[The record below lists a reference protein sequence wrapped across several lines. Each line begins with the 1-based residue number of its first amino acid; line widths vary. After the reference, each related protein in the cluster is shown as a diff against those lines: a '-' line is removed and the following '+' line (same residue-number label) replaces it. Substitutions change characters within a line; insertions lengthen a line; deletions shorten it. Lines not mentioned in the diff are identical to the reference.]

1 MNTAVEPTTV
11 VRTEPRVSYASRKTL
26 EQILKYVVLIGIGLL
41 FAFPFVWL
49 VLTSLK
55 SASEI
60 ISMPP
65 TLFPKEWQ
73 WENYQKAVT
82 AIPFFR
88 YMGNTVL
95 IFVLKA
101 VGAALSCSLA
111 AYGFAMLR
119 WPGRDVVFVLVL
131 ATMML
136 PFQVTMIPLYILYDK
151 LDWIGTFRPLIVPS
165 WFGYA
170 FSIFMFRQFF
180 RTIPMELVEASR
192 IDGCSEPRI
201 WAQVVMPLAKP
212 ALAAL
217 ILFEFMWTWN
227 DFLAPLLYLS
237 KEANWTLA
245 LGLLQFRLAPNQWE
259 LLMAASTL
267 MVLRP
272 SCSTSS
278 GRRPS
283 SGYRHHRLQIRRSTE

>member
-1 MNTAVEPTTV
+1 
-11 VRTEPRVSYASRKTL
+11 
-26 EQILKYVVLIGIGLL
+26 
-41 FAFPFVWL
+41 
-49 VLTSLK
+49 
-55 SASEI
+55 
-60 ISMPP
+60 
-65 TLFPKEWQ
+65 
-73 WENYQKAVT
+73 
-82 AIPFFR
+82 
-88 YMGNTVL
+88 MGNTVL

-111 AYGFAMLR
+111 AYGFSMLR

-136 PFQVTMIPLYILYDK
+136 PFQVTMIPLYILYDRFD
-151 LDWIGTFRPLIVPS
+151 LIGTYVPLILPS

-180 RTIPMELVEASR
+180 RTIPAELPEAAR

-201 WAQVVMPLAKP
+201 WAQVIMPLAKP

-237 KEANWTLA
+237 KESNWTLA
-245 LGLLQFRLAPNQWE
+245 LGLLQFRSQRQTEWE

-267 MVLRP
+267 MVLP
-272 SCSTSS
+272 AIVLYFFGQKTFIQ
-278 GRRPS
+278 GIATT
-283 SGYRHHRLQIRRSTE
+283 GFK

>member
-1 MNTAVEPTTV
+1 MNAAAKSTV
-11 VRTEPRVSYASRKTL
+11 VTRTGPRVSYSSRKVMG
-26 EQILKYVVLIGIGLL
+26 QVLRYALIIGIGLL

-49 VLTSLK
+49 VLTSFK
-55 SASEI
+55 APSEI
-60 ISMPP
+60 VSMPP
-65 TLFPKEWQ
+65 TFLPKEWHF
-73 WENYQKAVT
+73 ENYAKAVT
-82 AIPFFR
+82 TIPFFR
-88 YMGNTVL
+88 YMGNTL
-95 IFVLKA
+95 FIFIFKA
-101 VGAALSCSLA
+101 IGAALSCSLA
-111 AYGFAMLR
+111 AYGFSMLR

-136 PFQVTMIPLYILYDK
+136 PFQVTMIPLYILWDRFD
-151 LDWIGTFRPLIVPS
+151 LIGTFVPLILPS
-165 WFGYA
+165 WFAYA

-201 WAQVVMPLAKP
+201 YAQVIMPLAKP

-237 KEANWTLA
+237 KPDNWTLA
-245 LGLLQFRLAPNQWE
+245 LGLLQFRSQRETNWE

-267 MVLRP
+267 MVVPAVVLYFFGQK
-272 SCSTSS
+272 TFIQ
-278 GRRPS
+278 GIATT
-283 SGYRHHRLQIRRSTE
+283 GFK

>member
-1 MNTAVEPTTV
+1 MDTAVEPTV
-11 VRTEPRVSYASRKTL
+11 VTRTGPRVSYASRKSL
-26 EQILKYVVLIGIGLL
+26 EQFAKYVLLIGIGLL

-73 WENYQKAVT
+73 FENYRKAVT

-88 YMGNTVL
+88 YMGNTVF

-101 VGAALSCSLA
+101 IGAALSCSLA
-111 AYGFAMLR
+111 AYGFSMLR

-136 PFQVTMIPLYILYDK
+136 PFQVTMIPLYILYDRFD
-151 LDWIGTFRPLIVPS
+151 LIGTYVPLILPS

-180 RTIPMELVEASR
+180 RTIPIELVEASR

-245 LGLLQFRLAPNQWE
+245 LGLLQFRSQRQTEWE

-267 MVLRP
+267 MVLP
-272 SCSTSS
+272 AIVLYFFGQKTFIQ
-278 GRRPS
+278 GIATT
-283 SGYRHHRLQIRRSTE
+283 GFK